1 MRISDWSSDVCSSD
15 LDLVEIAAPPE
26 AFHFVRFDDQ
36 QRYALRA
43 RRLGVGLGNHDND
56 TGILSVADE
65 GLLAVDDIAI
75 VGAPRRGA
83 HRLEVRPGA
92 GLGHRNRADQF
103 ARRHARQPAMAL
115 RSEEHTSE
123 LQSLMRK

>member
-15 LDLVEIAAPPE
+15 L
-26 AFHFVRFDDQ
+26 
-36 QRYALRA
+36 
-43 RRLGVGLGNHDND
+43 HDND

-75 VGAPRRGA
+75 AGAPRRGA

-92 GLGHRNRADQF
+92 GRGHRNRADPF
-103 ARRHARQPAMAL
+103 ARRHARQPALAL
-115 RSEEHTSE
+115 RLGAITEDITCRSAERRAGEESVSTCRYRMYPH
-123 LQSLMRK
+123 Q

>member
-15 LDLVEIAAPPE
+15 L
-26 AFHFVRFDDQ
+26 
-36 QRYALRA
+36 
-43 RRLGVGLGNHDND
+43 HDND
-56 TGILSVADE
+56 TGILSVADD

-92 GLGHRNRADQF
+92 GLGHRKRADQF
-103 ARRHARQPAMAL
+103 ARRHARQPAIAL
-115 RSEEHTSE
+115 RLGALSEDIMCDDARADIVAGADTATKTDPD
-123 LQSLMRK
+123 LKRVVWGTRGTVQVKR